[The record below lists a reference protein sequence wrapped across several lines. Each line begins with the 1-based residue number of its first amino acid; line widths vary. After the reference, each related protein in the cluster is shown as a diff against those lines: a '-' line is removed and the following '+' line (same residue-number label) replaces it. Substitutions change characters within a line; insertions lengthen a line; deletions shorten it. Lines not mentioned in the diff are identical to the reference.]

1 MAVRFTNPQFL
12 RAVNTA
18 REVPES
24 GRLVVFAGRSN
35 AGKSSVINAL
45 CGGGYARVSRTPGR
59 TRMINL
65 FDLGDLVFADL
76 PGYGYAR
83 VSKKE
88 RSAWGERMAKFLQAA
103 PIACLVAIIDSRR
116 GIGDMDEQL
125 FTLCAPRRL
134 PTLVILNKAD
144 KLKQRERREVM
155 EAHQHPDFTTLL
167 FSAVKKQGVDA
178 ARQFILANAA
188 G

>member
-1 MAVRFTNPQFL
+1 
-12 RAVNTA
+12 
-18 REVPES
+18 
-24 GRLVVFAGRSN
+24 
-35 AGKSSVINAL
+35 
-45 CGGGYARVSRTPGR
+45 
-59 TRMINL
+59 
-65 FDLGDLVFADL
+65 
-76 PGYGYAR
+76 
-83 VSKKE
+83 
-88 RSAWGERMAKFLQAA
+88 
-103 PIACLVAIIDSRR
+103 
-116 GIGDMDEQL
+116 MDEQL
-125 FTLCAPRRL
+125 LTLCAPRRL